1 MENLL
6 MATPIPI
13 NRCRFNPAEVIR
25 ATGAV
30 VQAIDGS
37 SVFGARDLSFNG
49 VSIDTR
55 SIQPGALFIALRG
68 VRDGHEFTREAAARG
83 AGAAIVERGRT
94 DPALPCFEVED
105 TLAALGALARF
116 HLNRMRALRP
126 VPTIAIG
133 GAAGKTTTK
142 ELTAALARAL
152 FGEILATPGNL
163 NNLIGVPM
171 TILTLTDAHRAAVL
185 ESGTNRRGEIER
197 LARIVAPDVAL
208 VLNVDVE
215 HTEGLGSLEGVA
227 DEEAALFGTARI
239 AIVGTAESMLLA
251 RIPAGMPML
260 KFGATADAAVRL
272 ASRVVVAPGRQRI
285 ALALARGLTA
295 DGVDGTLEANLG
307 MLGAAS
313 AMNAAAAVAAVAA
326 AYARPLGRADL
337 GAMAR
342 ALAAVEPVAGRLST
356 REVAGVIV
364 IDDTYNANPRS
375 VRVALEAA
383 RETANGLG
391 TRLIVALGDMLELG
405 ALAPAMHAE
414 AVRDLYRA
422 RPDACIAVGQEM
434 AAAIRQVDS
443 SADSAGESATQS
455 SAAQSSTVESGA
467 AEARAAESGG
477 AAEARAAESA
487 DDIPVRPPV
496 VELAADS
503 VIAATAV
510 RGLVRTGDVLLV
522 KGSRGIAMERI
533 IDALA
538 AA

>member
-1 MENLL
+1 

-13 NRCRFNPAEVIR
+13 NRCRLNPSEVVR
-25 ATGAV
+25 ATGA
-30 VQAIDGS
+30 AFS
-37 SVFGARDLSFNG
+37 GAHDLSFNG

-55 SIQPGALFIALRG
+55 SIVPGALFIALRG
-68 VRDGHEFTREAAARG
+68 VRDGHEFVREAAARG
-83 AGAAIVERGRT
+83 ATAVLVERGRT
-94 DPALPCFEVED
+94 DPALPSFEVED
-105 TLAALGALARF
+105 TLTALGALARF
-116 HLNRMRALRP
+116 HLNRMRAVRP

-142 ELTAALARAL
+142 ELTAALARAV

-185 ESGTNRRGEIER
+185 ECGTNQRGEIAR
-197 LARIVAPDVAL
+197 LAEIVTPEVAL

-227 DEEAALFGTARI
+227 DEEAALFKTACI
-239 AIVGTAESMLLA
+239 AIVGTAEAMLLA
-251 RIPAGMPML
+251 RVPDAMPML
-260 KFGATADAAVRL
+260 TFGATADAGVRL

-285 ALALARGLTA
+285 ALALARAIVTDGLDA
-295 DGVDGTLEANLG
+295 TLEANLG
-307 MLGAAS
+307 LLGAAS
-313 AMNAAAAVAAVAA
+313 AMNAAAAVAAVSAA
-326 AYARPLGRADL
+326 CARPLGRSDL

-342 ALAAVEPVAGRLST
+342 ALAAVDPVAGRLST

-383 RETANGLG
+383 RETANGLR

-422 RPDACIAVGQEM
+422 RPDACVAVGQEM
-434 AAAIRQVDS
+434 AAAIRQV
-443 SADSAGESATQS
+443 ES
-455 SAAQSSTVESGA
+455 
-467 AEARAAESGG
+467 
-477 AAEARAAESA
+477 AAESA
-487 DDIPVRPPV
+487 AGESRATESDANAPARPPEL
-496 VELAADS
+496 ELAADS
-503 VIAATAV
+503 ATAAIEV
-510 RGLVRTGDVLLV
+510 RGLVRAGDVLLV

-538 AA
+538 AG

>member
-1 MENLL
+1 

-13 NRCRFNPAEVIR
+13 NRCQFSPSEIVR
-25 ATGAV
+25 ATGAI
-30 VQAIDGS
+30 AHAFS
-37 SVFGARDLSFNG
+37 LSGAQDMLITG

-55 SIQPGALFIALRG
+55 SIAADALFVALRG
-68 VRDGHEFTREAAARG
+68 VRDGHEFIGEAAAH
-83 AGAAIVERGRT
+83 GAAAAVVERGRA
-94 DPALPCFEVED
+94 DAEFPCFEVED
-105 TLAALGALARF
+105 TMVALGALARF

-185 ESGTNRRGEIER
+185 ECGTNQRGEIAR
-197 LARIVAPDVAL
+197 LAEIVAPDVAL
-208 VLNVDVE
+208 VLNVDIE

-227 DEEAALFGTARI
+227 DEEAELFNTGRI

-251 RIPAGMPML
+251 RVPAAMRTL
-260 KFGATADAAVRL
+260 KFGATADAGVRL

-285 ALALARGLTA
+285 ALALERSLTA
-295 DGVDGTLEANLG
+295 DGVDATLEANLG
-307 MLGAAS
+307 LLGAAS
-313 AMNAAAAVAAVAA
+313 AMNAAAAVAAVSA
-326 AYARPLGRADL
+326 AYARPLGRNDL

-356 REVAGVIV
+356 REVASVIV

-383 RETANGLG
+383 RETADGLH
-391 TRLIVALGDMLELG
+391 TRLLVALGDMLELG
-405 ALAPAMHAE
+405 TLAPAMHVE
-414 AVRDLYRA
+414 AVRDIYRA
-422 RPDACIAVGQEM
+422 RPDACVAVGPEM
-434 AAAIRQVDS
+434 AAAIR
-443 SADSAGESATQS
+443 
-455 SAAQSSTVESGA
+455 TVES
-467 AEARAAESGG
+467 RAAEPDADFPARPSVLEFAPDSTT
-477 AAEARAAESA
+477 AAA
-487 DDIPVRPPV
+487 
-496 VELAADS
+496 
-503 VIAATAV
+503 AV
-510 RGLVRTGDVLLV
+510 RGLVRAGDVLLV

-533 IDALA
+533 INALA
-538 AA
+538 GA